1 MAVDNRILEIVFYLM
16 DYLHETHGQMAGL
29 GDLSMDLKGLGY
41 SDEEIT
47 RAYTWVL
54 DHVQSSGEQLYSS
67 LHEAG
72 GSTRV
77 LTPTERSMFSPDAYA
92 FLLRL
97 SALQIVSPSEF
108 EEIIERIAMF
118 GQQPVLVE
126 QLKLIVAVVAFGDHS
141 EAEGLALLDDKL
153 DPSIDVN

>member
-1 MAVDNRILEIVFYLM
+1 LAVDNRILEIVFYLM
-16 DYLHETHGQMAGL
+16 DYLHESHGQMAGL

-47 RAYTWVL
+47 RAYSWVL
-54 DHVQSSGEQLYSS
+54 DHVQSSGEQLYAS
-67 LHEAG
+67 LPEAG

-77 LTPTERSMFSPDAYA
+77 LTPSERSMFTPDAYS

-97 SALQIVSPSEF
+97 SVLEVVRLGEF

-118 GQQPVLVE
+118 GQQPVSVE
-126 QLKLIVAVVAFGDHS
+126 QLKMIVAVVVFGDHS
-141 EAEGLALLDDKL
+141 EAEGLALLGDKL